1 MPERTIVPFPSPPP
15 DADEYAHAETERK
28 RRLFEWA
35 DRILAD
41 LGLADK
47 VRNANTL
54 DDLRRIKFDDADASE
69 IDLAIRDV
77 LHPATGRKHAHFAGM
92 NEGMLKRL
100 LKTRFRELKKQ
111 REAEL
116 RRGQTAGGSQS
127 STYSWTD
134 DLKLDKNS
142 AVRPLLHNLILFLRH
157 HPQWQGVLGFD
168 EFMAQVVIRQ
178 QPAWGEEAP
187 DAPWTDHHETLTR
200 RWFQKEDINAALG
213 DIGRAVQAVARDN
226 RFHPVRN
233 YFDALIWDGTPRID
247 TWLSKYFH
255 AADSEYIRAIGPR
268 WLISSVARI
277 YQPGCQVDHTLV
289 LEGPQG
295 KQKSQALRTLS
306 KNQSWVTDRLSHI
319 GSKDAAIEIAGIQ
332 IVELA
337 EMDALTK
344 ASSSTSKSYLTR
356 QYDRFRP
363 PYGKHPI
370 NLPRQCV
377 FAATINPPAG
387 GYLKDP
393 TGERRFWPV
402 ACQSTIDRDALERD
416 RDQLWAEAYARYRAG
431 AKWWLETPEL
441 EALATTEQRTRYRS
455 DPWREIVERWIGRRN
470 DVSISQ
476 VLKGALKI
484 PPREQTQ
491 RAQTRVA
498 NILTELGFT
507 KYRPR
512 RSGKREY
519 RYCRENEPNQT
530 RTTRTT

>member
-1 MPERTIVPFPSPPP
+1 MPDRTIVPFPSPPP
-15 DADEYAHAETERK
+15 DADEHARAETERK

-35 DRILAD
+35 DRILATV
-41 LGLADK
+41 GLTDK

-54 DDLRRIKFDDADASE
+54 DDLRRITFDDADVSE

-77 LHPATGRKHAHFAGM
+77 LHPATGRRHAHFTGM
-92 NEGMLKRL
+92 KEGMLKRL
-100 LKTRFRELKKQ
+100 LNSRFHELKSQ

-116 RRGQTAGGSQS
+116 RRGQNACGTQS
-127 STYSWTD
+127 SSYSWTD
-134 DLKLDKNS
+134 DLKLDDKG
-142 AVRPLLHNLILFLRH
+142 AVRPMLSNLMLFLHH
-157 HPQWQGVLGFD
+157 HPQWEGVLGLN
-168 EFMAQVVIRQ
+168 EFTTQVVIRQ
-178 QPAWGEEAP
+178 QPPWGEEEAP
-187 DAPWTDHHETLTR
+187 DAPWTDHDETLTR
-200 RWFQKEDINAALG
+200 RWFQQEDINPTLG
-213 DIGRAVQAVARDN
+213 DIGRAVQAVARN
-226 RFHPVRN
+226 NPFHPVRD
-233 YFDALIWDGTPRID
+233 YFDALVWDGRPRID
-247 TWLSKYFH
+247 TWLSKYLH
-255 AADSEYIRAIGPR
+255 SVDSEYIRAVGPR

-344 ASSSTSKSYLTR
+344 ASSSTSKAYLTR

-393 TGERRFWPV
+393 TGARRFWPV
-402 ACQSTIDRDALERD
+402 ACHGTIDRDALERD
-416 RDQLWAEAYARYRAG
+416 RDQLWAEACVRYRAG
-431 AKWWLETPEL
+431 AK
-441 EALATTEQRTRYRS
+441 S
-455 DPWREIVERWIGRRN
+455 GWR
-470 DVSISQ
+470 
-476 VLKGALKI
+476 
-484 PPREQTQ
+484 
-491 RAQTRVA
+491 
-498 NILTELGFT
+498 
-507 KYRPR
+507 R
-512 RSGKREY
+512 RSWKHSPP
-519 RYCRENEPNQT
+519 PN
-530 RTTRTT
+530 RGSAIGLIARR